1 MFEVELLQ
9 LCHYLGQV
17 VVGRRRQMKSADQ
30 RVDFIDVRDFLRT
43 PERIDDPGMAAR
55 ADHNEAAITQ
65 SETRGMLVPMLIGYW
80 ISGQLFGGEMV
91 IHVGASVAAEPIAN
105 TIFYPRVRQDMLDA
119 AAGHRTGGEGMALYD
134 DWRLGQ
140 NGLDI
145 QRPQPAPVQ
154 GRAKIREATIRY
166 KDANLCACAGGKLP
180 GTREARRHGRNVHG
194 L

>member
-1 MFEVELLQ
+1 
-9 LCHYLGQV
+9 
-17 VVGRRRQMKSADQ
+17 MKSADQ

-91 IHVGASVAAEPIAN
+91 IYVGASVAAEPIAN
-105 TIFYPRVRQDMLDA
+105 TIFYPRVRQTCSMLLRGTAPVVKAWPSMMIGASD
-119 AAGHRTGGEGMALYD
+119 RTGSISSALSRRRSRGAPKFVKLPSEP
-134 DWRLGQ
+134 RLNRLQ
-140 NGLDI
+140 NCLP
-145 QRPQPAPVQ
+145 R
-154 GRAKIREATIRY
+154 RY